1 MLENAMKGTATL
13 DLIFTNNDDELVSEV
28 KVLENVRKVMLPQ
41 QTFEII
47 NKILHIQ
54 VDILVLHENLLEIL
68 QKKRD
73 LVIDCKVKYGTRIKG
88 LLIKHFGN
96 TGDSNKNENGR
107 ITNTYVLMTVHKRT
121 NNIIR
126 K

>member
-28 KVLENVRKVMLPQ
+28 KVLENVRKVMLPY

-96 TGDSNKNENGR
+96 R
-107 ITNTYVLMTVHKRT
+107 
-121 NNIIR
+121 
-126 K
+126 